1 MKLRNV
7 NLSTLIL
14 MALLLSSFA
23 FFVAAQESSITTN
36 NILLDSDQDGLTDAE
51 EKLYGTDPRK
61 PDTDGDS
68 YSDGA
73 EVRAGYDPL
82 KPAPGDKLT
91 GNTGPDVTKNNSTV
105 TAEPS
110 ANMTAQLA
118 QKISGL
124 AKKTDPNNPQTSSD
138 EIQKIVNDAL
148 DSKDTSVTL
157 PQIDPATIHTKKQN
171 YSKST
176 AEEKKKEDFFDY
188 ITSVIYIFTSN
199 SSVPITSASDITS
212 AASQTAQQI
221 LYSLSSQD
229 PTALNNL
236 STSGEAILGQLQEM
250 EVPEDLVD
258 LHIKAMQ
265 YATYAKDLKDSIK
278 ANPNDPMANIVNYS
292 KIGAFIQSLSSFASD
307 AQGELDKYDVS
318 YDDIQARAKSMG
330 IDLPSIDALNDLSTS
345 VSKSSKT
352 GSTTATDEEN

>member
-14 MALLLSSFA
+14 MALLFSSFA
-23 FFVAAQESSITTN
+23 FFVVAQESATDTKN
-36 NILLDSDQDGLTDAE
+36 VLLDSDQDGLTDAE
-51 EKLYGTDPRK
+51 EKLYGTNPHK

-68 YSDGA
+68 YTDGA

-91 GNTGPDVTKNNSTV
+91 GDAGTV
-105 TAEPS
+105 KGLSDSKTTPA
-110 ANMTAQLA
+110 ANMTAEVA
-118 QKISGL
+118 KKISGL
-124 AKKTDPNNPQTSSD
+124 AKKTDPNNPQTSAD
-138 EIQKIVNDAL
+138 EIQKIVNGAL
-148 DSKDTSVTL
+148 DSKNISVTL
-157 PQIDPATIHTKKQN
+157 PQIDPATVHVKKQN

-176 AEEKKKEDFFDY
+176 AAEKEKEDFYNY
-188 ITSVIYIFTSN
+188 ITSIVYIFTSN

-212 AASQTAQQI
+212 AVSQTAQQI
-221 LYSLSSQD
+221 LSSLSSQD

-236 STSGEAILGQLQEM
+236 STSGEAILNQLQDM

-278 ANPNDPMANIVNYS
+278 SNPDDPMSDIVNYS

-307 AQGELDKYDVS
+307 AQGKLDKYDVS
-318 YDDIQARAKSMG
+318 YDDIQAKVKDMG
-330 IDLPSIDALNDLSTS
+330 IDLPNVDDLDTISTS
-345 VSKSSKT
+345 ISKSS
-352 GSTTATDEEN
+352 SEN